1 MKDCQ
6 MFVSFRCLWPKK
18 NSPFSGVGVFSE
30 QSETAELLTDI
41 LTRAMDL
48 YKDQLCVFG
57 HIKLPRFHQPKSFN
71 DRMDPF
77 LLMMCRVCPNLHT
90 LVVRERVSTSTVLL
104 LANEGKKLRYL
115 YIRRN
120 AVILRCDWPHNP
132 EWSPGWARHAAAGP
146 NGTMMSSDC
155 KSGLLLSFPPNSSIS
170 IKYTLASDMMWRTIA
185 VRSAADRKLIRAHVP
200 KQYDP
205 QWVKGNQIKVCKST
219 LGTEAEALVMALCFH
234 SQTCT
239 NVWSC
244 HLVAKNGG
252 KMVVAQGVALDFCLN
267 LAPLDIV
274 IRAMARRS
282 AHCLQQMGLRI
293 STLIQE
299 DALHIISDQSP
310 SSRVA
315 SDLLSLNRSMSSRVI
330 GLITG
335 HGHLRKHL
343 HRVCILP
350 EDPLYETAEHLL
362 FDCPSIARERYAIF
376 GSLDR
381 AGEFPQEDLIGCFR
395 RFASWCVSGVH
406 KKSLR
411 LKCMAVG
418 RPKEKKNSRKC
429 GHPRSICNEE
439 NLQTVVQAFVASPGK
454 STPHHEDDSDRR
466 MKFCETKIIRSET
479 GPNFLRSI
487 FWCHEAC
494 FKINGQVN
502 RHNCVCGSDVN
513 PHNIIQAEL
522 NVPGVMV

>member
-1 MKDCQ
+1 
-6 MFVSFRCLWPKK
+6 
-18 NSPFSGVGVFSE
+18 
-30 QSETAELLTDI
+30 
-41 LTRAMDL
+41 MDL

-132 EWSPGWARHAAAGP
+132 EWSPGHTFYSSHVCLSLTHCGSLTSCARHAATGP

-155 KSGLLLSFPPNSSIS
+155 KS
-170 IKYTLASDMMWRTIA
+170 A
-185 VRSAADRKLIRAHVP
+185 
-200 KQYDP
+200 
-205 QWVKGNQIKVCKST
+205 

-282 AHCLQQMGLRI
+282 AHCLQQMGL